1 MDGSNLVG
9 KTLAGRYKLIKMIG
23 QGGMGSVFQGQDQQ
37 MSNKVV
43 AIKIL
48 APHLVSDEKQVLR
61 FEQEARAANQLRHP
75 NTISV
80 LDFGRSDHH
89 IFMALEFL
97 TGETLTA
104 VLKRGRLDTTRCLYM
119 IRQVLKSLAEAHSK
133 GIIHRDLK
141 PDNIF
146 VCDIYGEKDFIKVI
160 DFGIAK
166 FLEAGGAE
174 LTQAGKMFGTPRY
187 LSPEQAQ
194 GLPLS
199 AASDLY
205 SLGVIL
211 FEMLTGRPP
220 FVAEDPIAVA
230 IKHVQEPPPRFA
242 DVDPDLY
249 VPEELDHLVFKMLAK
264 KAANRHQSSE
274 EVLEAIDGVMAVL
287 HGGRYPSGQF
297 SAVGN
302 RTPGKPT
309 TVPPPSRKSQQLST
323 VNSQEL
329 EATRALDVADVQM
342 GGLDS
347 ERTMALDTSATSGSA
362 GANAATMALDLDQAR
377 AQLAGGDAKGKNG
390 GKGKDGAKGADGAK
404 GKDSGKPGPAAAE
417 AAAHGGPSVRNL
429 LLLLVVAVV
438 VVGGAV
444 VVLLTGKEEA
454 KPAPRSAEIA
464 AGDNAGGQDR
474 AGQGKSDQERADQEK
489 ADKEKADKEKAGNE
503 KADQEKA
510 DKEKADKEKADK
522 EKAESEKAAAA
533 GSADASASADGGA
546 APAGAG
552 QAGAAAVPAGAVPGG
567 AVPGGAPGAAATE
580 VRKVRLESTPP
591 GASVLVD
598 GKEVGTTPCDVP
610 LKSGEG
616 KKVTVKKAGFDAF
629 ELIYSD
635 LYLLAPAKPVYPVT
649 LTASKSVIKK
659 AKPKVEW

>member
-1 MDGSNLVG
+1 MVPKERMDGSNLVG

-23 QGGMGSVFQGQDQQ
+23 QGGMGSVFQGQDLQ

-80 LDFGRSDHH
+80 LDFGRSDAH
-89 IFMALEFL
+89 IYMALEFL

-104 VLKRGRLDTTRCLYM
+104 VLKRGRLDTTRCMYM
-119 IRQVLKSLAEAHSK
+119 VRQVLKSLAEAHSK

-199 AASDLY
+199 PASDLY

-249 VPEELDHLVFKMLAK
+249 VPDELDHLVFKMLSK
-264 KAANRHQSSE
+264 KAAQRHQSAE

-297 SAVGN
+297 TALGN
-302 RTPGKPT
+302 RTPGKPV
-309 TVPPPSRKSQQLST
+309 TVPPPSRKSQQMPVTKSA
-323 VNSQEL
+323 EP
-329 EATRALDVADVQM
+329 EATRALDVADVQYGSA
-342 GGLDS
+342 GGMDS

-362 GANAATMALDLDQAR
+362 TANAATMALDLDAAR
-377 AQLAGGDAKGKNG
+377 AQLQSGKDNSSG
-390 GKGKDGAKGADGAK
+390 GKGKGSK
-404 GKDSGKPGPAAAE
+404 E
-417 AAAHGGPSVRNL
+417 AAASGGGKSAAPAQGGPSVRNL
-429 LLLLVVAVV
+429 LLLLTIAVL

-444 VVLLTGKEEA
+444 IALLSGKEDTKGPA
-454 KPAPRSAEIA
+454 KSAEIA
-464 AGDNAGGQDR
+464 NDDRGGGTGSAD
-474 AGQGKSDQERADQEK
+474 KSQAE
-489 ADKEKADKEKAGNE
+489 KEKAEQELAEKA

-510 DKEKADKEKADK
+510 DKEKADKEKADQ
-522 EKAESEKAAAA
+522 EAAAKAAAEKA
-533 GSADASASADGGA
+533 SALPGSAT
-546 APAGAG
+546 PA
-552 QAGAAAVPAGAVPGG
+552 QAGAAVAGQP
-567 AVPGGAPGAAATE
+567 AAAE
-580 VRKVRLESTPP
+580 SRKVRLETTPP
-591 GASVLVD
+591 GATVLVD
-598 GKEVGTTPCDVP
+598 GKESCTTPCEVE
-610 LKSGEG
+610 LKPNGG
-616 KKVTVKKAGFDAF
+616 QKVAIKKAGHDTF
-629 ELIYSD
+629 ELVYND

-649 LTASKSVIKK
+649 LTAAKSVIKK

>member
-1 MDGSNLVG
+1 MRPRRRKQVPKERMDGSNLVG

-23 QGGMGSVFQGQDQQ
+23 QGGMGSVFQGQDLQ

-80 LDFGRSDHH
+80 LDFGRSDGH
-89 IFMALEFL
+89 IYMALEFL

-104 VLKRGRLDTTRCLYM
+104 VLKRGRIDTTRCMYM
-119 IRQVLKSLAEAHSK
+119 VRQVLKSLAEAHSK

-199 AASDLY
+199 PASDLY

-211 FEMLTGRPP
+211 FEMLSGRPP

-249 VPEELDHLVFKMLAK
+249 VPDELDHLVFKMLSK
-264 KAANRHQSSE
+264 KAAQRHQSAE

-297 SAVGN
+297 AALGN
-302 RTPGKPT
+302 RTPGKPV
-309 TVPPPSRKSQQLST
+309 TVPPPSRKSQQMP
-323 VNSQEL
+323 VMRNEEP
-329 EATRALDVADVQM
+329 EATRALDVADVQHGGG

-362 GANAATMALDLDQAR
+362 TANAATMALDLDAAR
-377 AQLAGGDAKGKNG
+377 AQLQP
-390 GKGKDGAKGADGAK
+390 GKGAAATAGAKG
-404 GKDSGKPGPAAAE
+404 GKDSKDAAAQ
-417 AAAHGGPSVRNL
+417 AAAGGPSVRNL
-429 LLLLVVAVV
+429 LLLLTIAVL
-438 VVGGAV
+438 VVGGGVIA
-444 VVLLTGKEEA
+444 LLTGKEEA
-454 KPAPRSAEIA
+454 APQPKNAEIA
-464 AGDNAGGQDR
+464 NDDRGGGQDP
-474 AGQGKSDQERADQEK
+474 AAKAK
-489 ADKEKADKEKAGNE
+489 ADKEQAEKERAE
-503 KADQEKA
+503 KEQAE
-510 DKEKADKEKADK
+510 K
-522 EKAESEKAAAA
+522 EKAEKAKAEQEKAEREKAEKAKAEQEAADKAKVA
-533 GSADASASADGGA
+533 G
-546 APAGAG
+546 APA
-552 QAGAAAVPAGAVPGG
+552 PD
-567 AVPGGAPGAAATE
+567 APGAAAGNPAADAAQ
-580 VRKVRLESTPP
+580 VRKVRLETTPA
-591 GASVLVD
+591 GAAVLVD
-598 GKEVGTTPCDVP
+598 GKETCTTPCEVE
-610 LKSGEG
+610 LKPNGG
-616 KKVTVKKAGFDAF
+616 QKVAIKKAGHDTF
-629 ELIYSD
+629 ELVYND

-649 LTASKSVIKK
+649 LTAAKSVIKK

>member
-23 QGGMGSVFQGQDQQ
+23 QGGMGSVFQGQDLQ

-80 LDFGRSDHH
+80 LDFGRSDAH
-89 IFMALEFL
+89 IYMALEFL

-104 VLKRGRLDTTRCLYM
+104 VLKRGRLDTTRCMYM
-119 IRQVLKSLAEAHSK
+119 VRQVLKSLAEAHSK

-199 AASDLY
+199 PASDLY

-249 VPEELDHLVFKMLAK
+249 VPDELDHLVFKMLSK
-264 KAANRHQSSE
+264 KAVQRHQSAE
-274 EVLEAIDGVMAVL
+274 EVLEAIDGVMAML

-297 SAVGN
+297 AALGN
-302 RTPGKPT
+302 RTPGKPV
-309 TVPPPSRKSQQLST
+309 TVPPPSRKSQQMPVTKSA
-323 VNSQEL
+323 EP
-329 EATRALDVADVQM
+329 EATRAFDVADVQYGS
-342 GGLDS
+342 GGGMDS

-362 GANAATMALDLDQAR
+362 TANAATMALDLDAAR
-377 AQLAGGDAKGKNG
+377 AQLQAGKDNSSG
-390 GKGKDGAKGADGAK
+390 GKGKGAK
-404 GKDSGKPGPAAAE
+404 E
-417 AAAHGGPSVRNL
+417 AAASGGAKSAAPAQSGPSVRNL
-429 LLLLVVAVV
+429 LLLLTIAVL

-444 VVLLTGKEEA
+444 RKTPRARRKRQRLPTTIAVAGPVLQTSPRLRKTRPSRNWQK
-454 KPAPRSAEIA
+454 KPRPTKKRPTRKRPTRKRLIKKLPPRLRLKRPALCPVQPRLPKPELPPRVSRLLASLARSAWRQRRPERPCSSMARRA
-464 AGDNAGGQDR
+464 AR
-474 AGQGKSDQERADQEK
+474 PRVRS
-489 ADKEKADKEKAGNE
+489 
-503 KADQEKA
+503 
-510 DKEKADKEKADK
+510 
-522 EKAESEKAAAA
+522 SSSPTAA
-533 GSADASASADGGA
+533 
-546 APAGAG
+546 
-552 QAGAAAVPAGAVPGG
+552 
-567 AVPGGAPGAAATE
+567 
-580 VRKVRLESTPP
+580 RK
-591 GASVLVD
+591 
-598 GKEVGTTPCDVP
+598 
-610 LKSGEG
+610 
-616 KKVTVKKAGFDAF
+616 
-629 ELIYSD
+629 
-635 LYLLAPAKPVYPVT
+635 
-649 LTASKSVIKK
+649 
-659 AKPKVEW
+659 